1 MLKKIFRLIRNL
13 FIGLIWIFLYVTI
26 INSELITLWNF
37 NLLSVHSWNTIGYF
51 WDAGGVI
58 KSTKD
63 FLFLFNLA
71 LVPILWFWGWRIL
84 ARQDYISLLLLP
96 YTIYNNYMI
105 KKCGN
110 PSAVSLKNLGV
121 SGNEIEKIKEEI
133 ESIKPEKAQEVNEIR
148 REILNKINSATEKS

>member
-105 KKCGN
+105 KRC
-110 PSAVSLKNLGV
+110 
-121 SGNEIEKIKEEI
+121 
-133 ESIKPEKAQEVNEIR
+133 IR
-148 REILNKINSATEKS
+148 LQLDEMQCFALMIYLNKLWMIYKALP